1 MQFLAIELA
10 RNRLKLNDWI
20 HEAEVKKNDEKK

>member
-10 RNRLKLNDWI
+10 RNRLNLNDWI
-20 HEAEVKKNDEKK
+20 HEAEVKNDEEKK

>member
-10 RNRLKLNDWI
+10 RNRLKLNNWI
-20 HEAEVKKNDEKK
+20 HDAEVKNGNEKK